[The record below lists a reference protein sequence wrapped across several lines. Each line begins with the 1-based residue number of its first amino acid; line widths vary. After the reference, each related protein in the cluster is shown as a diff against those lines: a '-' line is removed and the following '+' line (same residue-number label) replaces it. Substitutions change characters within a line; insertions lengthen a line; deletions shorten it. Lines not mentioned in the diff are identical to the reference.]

1 VEGKLHL
8 RRTNE
13 IKKER
18 EGVMQRGEMDEMAVL
33 RYTGHPFIDTG
44 IAALTAFAK
53 KRRPEEL
60 EEKDLEQVVTYIEQ
74 NYVRPPLRGYLTMA
88 FTSNAWFAQD
98 AYNPEKPGLSL
109 EEQTRRRN
117 ARDDWAARHLRQ
129 WKGPKGDARLSTA
142 ALNEETSSSEEQ
154 DTSDLCAF
162 TGQTAVTVPLS
173 GKLPPGRVARAQFPL
188 IQGDE
193 AINFFPY
200 GASGIPISGLALL
213 ALQFFPMGCARCGN
227 GLLAV
232 HTDNESLLYQLIYK
246 ILQQNIRAVAEA
258 QAAHEEKLPRLRRW
272 PKTLLVELLVEL
284 EQQRSAREEDL
295 ELASLTAYNFN
306 NGKELDLVI
315 YYLPQEIVQF
325 LQIVATPTY
334 RAAWDQLVQRS
345 WQLVYAKREGKNGK
359 GGPPSKEAES
369 SERRYNTLYED
380 LFDLPSQAT
389 RFIRTYFLRLPSRTH
404 LRDDPRS
411 HYSLRR
417 EIDLINWPLLAL
429 FLERIIRMESTRVEQ
444 IRTLGDGLALYV
456 RRQGG
461 RGKRFFRHFFTEQN
475 PSAFRALLI
484 KANIAH
490 MKDKQPSLFD
500 MDTYIEVFEEGYEIM
515 RPDWRLARD
524 LVLMRMIDQLKDWLA
539 QNPDATPEEKENGE
553 HEDDTQPENGQGR
566 TDESISATL

>member
-1 VEGKLHL
+1 
-8 RRTNE
+8 
-13 IKKER
+13 
-18 EGVMQRGEMDEMAVL
+18 ML
-33 RYTGHPFIDTG
+33 RYTGHPFIDSGSTS
-44 IAALTAFAK
+44 IAAFSK
-53 KRRPEEL
+53 KRHPEEVT
-60 EEKDLEQVVTYIEQ
+60 EEDLEQVVTYIEQ

-129 WKGPKGDARLSTA
+129 WKGPKGNAHLSTTA
-142 ALNEETSSSEEQ
+142 PNEDFLSTEDQ

-162 TGQTAVTVPLS
+162 TGQAVVAVPLS

-200 GASGIPISGLALL
+200 GAPGVPISGLALL

-227 GLLAV
+227 GLLAIY
-232 HTDNESLLYQLIYK
+232 TDNETLLYQLTYK

-295 ELASLTAYNFN
+295 EPASLTAYNFN
-306 NGKELDLVI
+306 NGKELDLAI

-345 WQLVYAKREGKNGK
+345 WQLVYSKRGNGK
-359 GGPPSKEAES
+359 HKEAES
-369 SERRYNTLYED
+369 SERRYNTLYEE
-380 LFDLPSQAT
+380 LFDLPSQAA

-429 FLERIIRMESTRVEQ
+429 FLERIIRMDSTRVEQ
-444 IRTLGDGLALYV
+444 IRALGDGLALYV

-461 RGKRFFRHFFTEQN
+461 NGKRFFRHFFTEQN
-475 PSAFRALLI
+475 PTAFRALLI
-484 KANIAH
+484 KANITH
-490 MKDKQPSLFD
+490 MKDRQPSLFD

-539 QNPDATPEEKENGE
+539 QNPDATPSEETENEEEKGNGG
-553 HEDDTQPENGQGR
+553 HEDDTQPENGHSER
-566 TDESISATL
+566 SSESISSTL